1 MHEQAGARAYIAS
14 LASGHEGRKG
24 SYGKRYAELIAGQ
37 GPSVDNDRIV
47 THPLLWPLF
56 FGSAGIR
63 SFVPAIRDRG
73 ARRAGKVKDGAVAP
87 PQGNP

>member
-1 MHEQAGARAYIAS
+1 MREQAGARAYIAS

-24 SYGKRYAELIAGQ
+24 SYGKRYAELISGQ

-47 THPLLWPLF
+47 TDPAAVALF
-56 FGSAGIR
+56 FGSAGTR